1 MDQPQPPKENLSYK
15 HDRLGFMLYYR
26 GQPIGGMGQIDM
38 SYIIDDQDPRAK
50 EYEIVA
56 KEHIEKILS
65 GDFGR
70 YETTIKRVDTVFNP
84 PVGEWKRWTKSN

>member
-1 MDQPQPPKENLSYK
+1 MDQPQPSEENLNYK
-15 HDRLGFMLYYR
+15 HDRLGFTLYYR
-26 GQPIGGMGQIDM
+26 GQPIGGMGVFRETH
-38 SYIIDDQDPRAK
+38 IINDQDPRAK
-50 EYEIVA
+50 EFERTA

-84 PVGEWKRWTKSN
+84 PVGEWKRWTRSN